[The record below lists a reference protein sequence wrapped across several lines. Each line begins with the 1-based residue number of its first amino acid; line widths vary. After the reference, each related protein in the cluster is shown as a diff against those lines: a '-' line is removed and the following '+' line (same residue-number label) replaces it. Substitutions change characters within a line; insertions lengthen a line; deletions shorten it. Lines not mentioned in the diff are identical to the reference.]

1 MMYTAGIVAVSIYLL
16 VSQKTV
22 TAHSRNMGR
31 GVYCPTGP
39 VPKDLN
45 LNFPGGLMAVGP
57 DTADSSRLLIVTRS
71 DGTKLKDGDKYVLGE
86 ELVLSLDPSPEFV
99 YNSYEAAFQTT
110 AGAMTGAPVYSSG
123 TQTSGIGCPTDGV
136 AGTEKRAFMFNP
148 TLVIPMNTTQDIAI
162 TAGWHMSTNGARA
175 AVKIPPK
182 ITLVSATAAAGGD
195 PPSTGGGAQV
205 TKEKKVD
212 LVSHYLA
219 VGLVYG
225 FIGLI
230 LVGGL
235 FIMNYFR
242 TSVQDS
248 MDKFNLGVS
257 YTALILVT
265 LSAALVAAWAKINVN
280 GEFQYLGMPD
290 WKTNVLTWHIVLIV
304 AGFFFS
310 QVLAIL
316 SWSLFPHNVGKSVHV
331 FWQTAALATLIASI
345 IATVKSKQD
354 LVEDHL
360 VSMHSWM
367 GVATVLVFCANYVF
381 GLVMGIITAAKACV
395 QFRSTYDL
403 RVIHRAFGTTSLGL
417 TVIAILT
424 GIMSYTGRFGCSLI
438 DTQDQMASYPNL
450 PDGCKIANGMGIAVV
465 STAILTVLLISTRK
479 HEVREIN
486 EKPPSSF
493 DNVIEVKVSNEN
505 KDESNKDESKA

>member
-1 MMYTAGIVAVSIYLL
+1 LNTDTA
-16 VSQKTV
+16 
-22 TAHSRNMGR
+22 
-31 GVYCPTGP
+31 
-39 VPKDLN
+39 
-45 LNFPGGLMAVGP
+45 
-57 DTADSSRLLIVTRS
+57 DTADSTRLLIVTRS
-71 DGTKLKDGDKYVLGE
+71 DGTKLKNLDKYELGE
-86 ELVLSLDPSPEFV
+86 QLVLSLDPAPAFE
-99 YNSYEAAFQTT
+99 YNVYEAAFQTT
-110 AGAMTGAPVYSSG
+110 AGAMTGADVFSDIPG
-123 TQTSGIGCPTDGV
+123 GQGGRGSGIGCPTNGT
-136 AGTEKRAFMFNP
+136 GTEKIAFMFNP
-148 TLVIPMNTTQDIAI
+148 TLVIPLNFTQEIAI
-162 TAGWHMSTNGARA
+162 TAGWHMGAQG
-175 AVKIPPK
+175 AVQIPPK

-225 FIGLI
+225 FIGLM

-257 YTALILVT
+257 YTSLILVT

-381 GLVMGIITAAKACV
+381 GLGKHYLFILKLINDNYYHRNKIMYYQKLLFKIKNQEKYFLIT
-395 QFRSTYDL
+395 
-403 RVIHRAFGTTSLGL
+403 
-417 TVIAILT
+417 
-424 GIMSYTGRFGCSLI
+424 
-438 DTQDQMASYPNL
+438 
-450 PDGCKIANGMGIAVV
+450 
-465 STAILTVLLISTRK
+465 
-479 HEVREIN
+479 
-486 EKPPSSF
+486 
-493 DNVIEVKVSNEN
+493 
-505 KDESNKDESKA
+505 